1 MNQNKSTQRNE
12 DQILKFLEEYKSF
25 SQEKFGKK
33 PNIVILQPGT
43 LLTFDLVD
51 TLETGVY
58 VKHIFDLNEFTVFH
72 IENKKLHR
80 LDGPAYQRFFING
93 NQVRYKW
100 EDDVRWYYQ
109 NKLVSGNTFTRRI
122 QLIAKDS
129 IHIEDLLLKDNY
141 IVERKFLI
149 EDGILSMHVFNDR
162 RIGYNRSFN
171 GTRLKY
177 PFDSNGE
184 YDI

>member
-1 MNQNKSTQRNE
+1 MQSDK
-12 DQILKFLEEYKSF
+12 DQVLKFLEEYKNF

-33 PNIVILQPGT
+33 LNVVVLQPGT
-43 LLTFDLVD
+43 HISYALVD

-58 VKHIFDLNEFTVFH
+58 VKHIFDLDEFTMLH
-72 IENKKLHR
+72 IENRKLHR
-80 LDGPAYQRFFING
+80 IDGPAYQRFFING
-93 NQVRYKW
+93 NKVRYEL
-100 EDDVRWYYQ
+100 EDDVRWYCQ
-109 NKLVSGNTFTRRI
+109 NKLVSGNPSTRKI

-129 IHIEDLLLKDNY
+129 IHIEDLLLKDDY

-162 RIGYNRSFN
+162 RIGYNKSFN
-171 GTRLKY
+171 GGRLKY
-177 PFDSNGE
+177 PFGSNGE